1 MTDVEKAQISY
12 HAGFAMQSA
21 MMCSNLKWL
30 YNTERDLEKL
40 TGEKLRTPAS
50 RFNKDFMRGLSEAAD
65 KHAASPAE
73 LEAEAWQRYGDYGRD
88 YPGLVHVNM
97 IKVASEKGGEGE

>member
-1 MTDVEKAQISY
+1 MTDEEKAHLSY

-50 RFNKDFMRGLSEAAD
+50 RFNGDFMRGLSEAAD
-65 KHAASPAE
+65 KHAASPTE

-97 IKVASEKGGEGE
+97 IKVASEKDGEGE